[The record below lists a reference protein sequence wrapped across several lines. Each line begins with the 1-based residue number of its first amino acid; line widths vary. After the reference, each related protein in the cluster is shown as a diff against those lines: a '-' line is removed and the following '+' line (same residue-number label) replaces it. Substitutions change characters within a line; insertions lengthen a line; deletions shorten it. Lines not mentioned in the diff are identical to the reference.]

1 MTQQQ
6 AERTPRR
13 GRIFPEV
20 TLAPEERAQRQ
31 AEAEAFHRRGRAIFE
46 RLRPELIDNHYNW
59 FILIDPETGEYFID
73 KEEMVA
79 LNKAREKHLHALFAI
94 FRINETGVCGRI

>member
-1 MTQQQ
+1 MTQQK

-20 TLAPEERAQRQ
+20 TLSPEERAQRQ
-31 AEAEAFHRRGRAIFE
+31 VEAEAFHRRGRAIFD
-46 RLRPELIDNHYNW
+46 RLRPELIEKHYNW
-59 FILIDPETGEYFID
+59 FILIEPESGGYFIASD
-73 KEEMVA
+73 SMAA
-79 LNKAREKHLHALFAI
+79 LQQALEKHPHARFAT